1 MRRVRVLVIGQTPP
15 PTHGQAVMIEALL
28 RGPTPRVELH
38 LVRMAYSERLVDV
51 GKARI
56 GKLAHLGSVL
66 VRALRACATIRPDV
80 LYYPPAGPDV
90 VPALRDA
97 LTLNAIRPFVPRLV
111 LHFHAGG
118 LSELCE
124 RTRSTALRLLVRRAL
139 NGADAAVMVSTH
151 NPADGQYFG
160 ARRLYYIPYG
170 IADEAERFASHS
182 DPARAPQ
189 VLYAGN
195 VRESKGVLDLTR
207 AAVTLWGRGR
217 QFSLAFM
224 GSCTP
229 TMADSIREIAHK
241 HAGSVSLLGEQLG
254 DAKWQVYAASDVFC
268 FPTFYRAETFGLV
281 CVEAMMFGLPVIATR
296 WRGVQDIVE
305 DGHTGFLVAI
315 NDPDD
320 LASRLERL
328 LDDASL
334 RSAMGQAGRR
344 RYLERYTLARYLG
357 DIEQVFCDVAHDRVA
372 AR

>member
-1 MRRVRVLVIGQTPP
+1 MRRVRVLIIGQTPP
-15 PTHGQAVMIEALL
+15 PTHGQGVMIETLL
-28 RGPTPRVELH
+28 RGPMPRVELRH
-38 LVRMAYSERLVDV
+38 VRMAYSEQLADV
-51 GKARI
+51 GKVRLR
-56 GKLAHLGSVL
+56 KLAHLGSVL
-66 VRALRACATIRPDV
+66 GRTVRACATFRPDV
-80 LYYPPAGPDV
+80 VYYPPAGPDV

-97 LTLNAIRPFVPRLV
+97 LTLLAIRPFAPRLV

-124 RTRSTALRLLVRRAL
+124 RTPSAALRVLVRRGL
-139 NGADAAVMVSTH
+139 SGADAAVMLSAH
-151 NPADGQYFG
+151 NPPDGQYFG
-160 ARRLYYIPYG
+160 ARRIYYVPYG

-224 GSCTP
+224 GRCKL
-229 TMADSIREIAHK
+229 AVAESIRKIASE

-254 DAKWQVYAASDVFC
+254 DAKWHVYATSDVFC

-315 NDPDD
+315 NHPDE

-328 LDDASL
+328 LDDAPL
-334 RSAMGQAGRR
+334 RRAMGEAGRN
-344 RYLERYTLARYLG
+344 RYLERYTLARYLA
-357 DIEQVFCDVAHDRVA
+357 DMEQVFCDVAADRVA
-372 AR
+372 VR